1 MNVQVPLAEEP
12 LVALDALQVLDSG
25 MALQVDL
32 ELVLPSGEEGAVGHL
47 TDVEHP
53 QAQDCGL

>member
-12 LVALDALQVLDSG
+12 LVALEAPQVLDSG
-25 MALQVDL
+25 IPLQVDL

-47 TDVEHP
+47 ADV
-53 QAQDCGL
+53 

>member
-1 MNVQVPLAEEP
+1 MDSLVNVQVPLAEEP

-47 TDVEHP
+47 ADV
-53 QAQDCGL
+53 